1 MKTFKDCYKEV
12 STMSPKKMWIQR
24 IAKVTHRSEATVRM
38 WLSGRQVPE
47 VLIQEIIAK
56 ELGVPVEG
64 LFPKIDAQEL
74 YEQEFIAVMENE
86 IINQ

>member
-1 MKTFKDCYKEV
+1 MKTFKDCYEEV
-12 STMSPKKMWIQR
+12 STISPKKMWIQR

-64 LFPKIDAQEL
+64 LFPKEVKISEEEVEALL
-74 YEQEFIAVMENE
+74 YEQEFT
-86 IINQ
+86 NQ

>member
-64 LFPKIDAQEL
+64 LFPKEVKISEEEVEALL
-74 YEQEFIAVMENE
+74 YEQEFTNL
-86 IINQ
+86 

>member
-1 MKTFKDCYKEV
+1 MKTFKDCYEEV

-24 IAKVTHRSEATVRM
+24 IAQVTHRSEATVRM

-47 VLIQEIIAK
+47 VLIQEIIAN

-64 LFPKIDAQEL
+64 LFPT
-74 YEQEFIAVMENE
+74 VMENE

>member
-1 MKTFKDCYKEV
+1 MKSFKECYEEV

-24 IAKVTHRSEATVRM
+24 IAQVTHRSEATVRM

-47 VLIQEIIAK
+47 ELIQEIIAK

-64 LFPKIDAQEL
+64 LFPKEVKISEEEVEALL
-74 YEQEFIAVMENE
+74 YEQEFTN
-86 IINQ
+86 

>member
-1 MKTFKDCYKEV
+1 MKSFKECYEEV

-24 IAKVTHRSEATVRM
+24 IAQVTHRSEATVRM

-47 VLIQEIIAK
+47 ELIQEIISK

-64 LFPKIDAQEL
+64 LFPKE
-74 YEQEFIAVMENE
+74 ENN
-86 IINQ
+86 NQ

>member
-1 MKTFKDCYKEV
+1 MKSFKECYEEV

-47 VLIQEIIAK
+47 ELIQEIIAK

-64 LFPKIDAQEL
+64 LFPKEVKISEEEVEALL
-74 YEQEFIAVMENE
+74 YEQEFT
-86 IINQ
+86 NQ

>member
-1 MKTFKDCYKEV
+1 MKSFKECYEEV

-24 IAKVTHRSEATVRM
+24 IAQVTHRSEATVRM

-47 VLIQEIIAK
+47 VLIQEIIAN

-64 LFPKIDAQEL
+64 LFPT
-74 YEQEFIAVMENE
+74 VMENE

>member
-1 MKTFKDCYKEV
+1 MKSFKECYEEV

-24 IAKVTHRSEATVRM
+24 IAQVTHRSEATVRM

-47 VLIQEIIAK
+47 ELIQEIIAK

-64 LFPKIDAQEL
+64 LFANEVKISEAEVESLL
-74 YEQEFIAVMENE
+74 YEQEFT
-86 IINQ
+86 NQ

>member
-1 MKTFKDCYKEV
+1 MKTFKDCYEEV

-64 LFPKIDAQEL
+64 LFST
-74 YEQEFIAVMENE
+74 VMENE

>member
-1 MKTFKDCYKEV
+1 MKSFKECYEEV

-24 IAKVTHRSEATVRM
+24 IAQVTHRSEATVRM

-47 VLIQEIIAK
+47 ELIQEIIAK

-64 LFPKIDAQEL
+64 LFPKEVKISEEEVEALL
-74 YEQEFIAVMENE
+74 YEQEFT
-86 IINQ
+86 NQ

>member
-1 MKTFKDCYKEV
+1 MRNKIIATSKKKYCMKTFKDCYKEV

-47 VLIQEIIAK
+47 VLIQEIIAN

-64 LFPKIDAQEL
+64 LFP
-74 YEQEFIAVMENE
+74 NE
-86 IINQ
+86 EEI